1 MSMEIL
7 NNYLSAGHAERLELA
22 GGHPLTDQQVQCLNA
37 LPEGH
42 TVIGPRGDRLIVRC
56 PDGQLARVRP
66 SGRLVAEALV
76 ESVQSYLH
84 VCG

>member
-1 MSMEIL
+1 MSA
-7 NNYLSAGHAERLELA
+7 SWGHRLTGPQLE
-22 GGHPLTDQQVQCLNA
+22 CLNA

-42 TVIGPRGDRLIVRC
+42 TVISPNVDRLIVRG
-56 PDGQLARVRP
+56 PDGRLSRVRP

-84 VCG
+84 VSG